1 LVAVERSPL
10 FYSAMQWRRWM
21 TGIALAWTSGAM
33 DAAAQTPAQMDVMN
47 SGRRTMTAERMR
59 DDERIVVDGVL
70 DEAAWGRAQHGGE
83 FIMQDPVLGGTPT
96 ERTEVRVVFNQ
107 DHLYIG
113 ATLYD
118 SEPDKLKGNTSK
130 RDEFLSADDRF
141 MWTMD
146 TFLNQ
151 QTGYFFEMNPAGLMA
166 DALKGPSGS
175 NAREWDGIWNA
186 KVRQSDIGW
195 VVEVDLPFRSLAFD
209 PNAPAWGI
217 NFQRTVRRKQE
228 ELLWTGH
235 QRNQGLQRMANA
247 GLLVG
252 IKDVSPG
259 RGFELRPYVSG
270 YTFDAPGRTPS
281 ATRDTSGDVGLDM
294 AYNLTPSLR
303 GVATVNTDFAETEV
317 DQRLVN
323 LTRFPLFL
331 PERRTF
337 FLDGA
342 TFFDLPFNAFFS
354 RRIGLVEGQPQPI
367 VGGGKLNGQAGKN
380 DVGALFVR
388 TAEDDRTPGES
399 FLVGRWRR
407 RILRQSYFGAY
418 YTGRTVHRAGAEPT
432 QATFGA
438 DFRLATATFLGNRNL
453 AVSGYWVG
461 ASADPANDRGGGLG
475 DRDTLSAKAEYLNDI
490 WEATAEYQDVGALY
504 NPAVGFTPRRE
515 YRLYNPEVIWS
526 PRPKTRHRF
535 IRRFRFGLDPAIY
548 TDLENRKQSID
559 LDLQPFRIELHSGD
573 NAEVGINPTYERLD
587 DPFQIA
593 PGVTLPGGSD
603 YEFLR
608 YRVAVNT
615 ANQRVLAFHPEI
627 EWGSFFSGDRTRYT
641 VGVDVRP
648 RPGLRI
654 NTTYEYNRVA
664 LPEGRFG
671 TKLLRVVTDTQFS
684 PFMYLVNNVQYDS
697 VSRLL
702 GWQAR
707 YRWIVRPG
715 NDVFLVYTHN
725 WVDDRLDPNERF
737 RTLDRRGAAKVVYT
751 RRF

>member
-1 LVAVERSPL
+1 MA
-10 FYSAMQWRRWM
+10 A
-21 TGIALAWTSGAM
+21 ALAVLVGG
-33 DAAAQTPAQMDVMN
+33 DAAAQTAAQLEVMN

-59 DDERIVVDGVL
+59 DDERIVLDGIL
-70 DEAAWGRAQHGGE
+70 DEPVWGRAQHGGE

-96 ERTEVRVVFNQ
+96 ERTEVRIVFNK

-141 MWTMD
+141 MWTID
-146 TFLNQ
+146 PFLNQ
-151 QTGYFFEMNPAGLMA
+151 QTGYFFEMNPSGLMA
-166 DALKGPSGS
+166 DALKGPTGS

-186 KVRQSDIGW
+186 RARQSEIGW
-195 VVEVDLPFRSLAFD
+195 VLEIDIPFRSLAFD

-247 GLLVG
+247 GLLLG
-252 IKDVSPG
+252 LKDVSPG
-259 RGFELRPYVSG
+259 RGFELRPYASG
-270 YTFDAPGRTPS
+270 YAFSAPGLADAETS
-281 ATRDTSGDVGLDM
+281 TETSGDIGIDM

-354 RRIGLVEGQPQPI
+354 RRIGLVSGLPRPI
-367 VGGGKLNGQAGKN
+367 IGGGKLNGQAGRN
-380 DVGALFVR
+380 DIGALYVR
-388 TAEDDRTPGES
+388 TAEDDGAAGES

-407 RILRQSYFGAY
+407 RVLRQSYFGAF
-418 YTGRTVHRAGAEPT
+418 YTGRTTHAAAAPPT
-432 QATFGA
+432 RTTFGA
-438 DFRLATATFLGNRNL
+438 DFRLATATFLGNKNL
-453 AVSGYWVG
+453 SVSGYWIG
-461 ASADPANDRGGGLG
+461 MSADPAAARDGGLG
-475 DRDTLSAKAEYLNDI
+475 DRDTLSGRVEYLNDI

-515 YRLYNPEVIWS
+515 YRLYNPELIWS
-526 PRPKTRHRF
+526 PRPKTRHPY
-535 IRRFRFGLDPAIY
+535 IRRFRFGVNPTVY
-548 TDLENRKQSID
+548 TDLQNRKQSIEVEM
-559 LDLQPFRIELHSGD
+559 QPFRLELHSGD
-573 NAEVGINPTYERLD
+573 NAEVTVSPAYERLD
-587 DPFQIA
+587 QPFEIA
-593 PGVTLPGGSD
+593 PGVILPGGSD
-603 YEFLR
+603 YRFRR
-608 YRVAVNT
+608 YKVAVNT
-615 ANQRVLAFHPEI
+615 ANQRVVALRPEVT
-627 EWGSFFSGDRTRYT
+627 WGSFFSGHRNEY
-641 VGVDVRP
+641 VLGLDVRP
-648 RPGLRI
+648 RPGVRV
-654 NTTYEYNRVA
+654 NTTYEYNRVS
-664 LPEGRFG
+664 LPEGRFD
-671 TKLLRVVTDTQFS
+671 TRLLRVVTDTQFS

-697 VSRLL
+697 VSRVL

-715 NDVFLVYTHN
+715 NDVFFVYTHN
-725 WVDDRLDPNERF
+725 WVDDRFDPNARF
-737 RTLDRRGAAKVVYT
+737 QTLDRRAAAKVVYT

>member
-1 LVAVERSPL
+1 MHWRTLVL
-10 FYSAMQWRRWM
+10 
-21 TGIALAWTSGAM
+21 GCALTWAGVGPAL
-33 DAAAQTPAQMDVMN
+33 AQTPAQTEVMN
-47 SGRRTMTAERMR
+47 SGRRIMTAERMR
-59 DDERIVVDGVL
+59 DDERIVLDGIL
-70 DEAAWGRAQHGGE
+70 DEPAWGRAEHGGE

-113 ATLYD
+113 ATMYD

-151 QTGYFFEMNPAGLMA
+151 QTGYFFEMNPSGLMA

-186 KVRQSDIGW
+186 KARQSEIGW
-195 VVEVDLPFRSLAFD
+195 VLEIDLPFRSLAFD

-270 YTFDAPGRTPS
+270 YTSDAPGRTPS
-281 ATRDTSGDVGLDM
+281 VSRDTSADVGIDM

-303 GVATVNTDFAETEV
+303 GVATINTDFAETEV

-354 RRIGLVEGQPQPI
+354 RRIGLVDGQPQPI

-380 DVGALFVR
+380 DIGALYVR
-388 TAEDDRTPGES
+388 TADEDSGVAGES
-399 FLVGRWRR
+399 FLVARWRR
-407 RILRQSYFGAY
+407 RILSQSYIGGF
-418 YTGRTVHRAGAEPT
+418 YTGRTTHDSGAPPSRHT
-432 QATFGA
+432 GGF
-438 DFRLATATFLGNRNL
+438 DFRLATQTLFGNKNL

-461 ASADPANDRGGGLG
+461 TSEASALDYATVDPAENTVGA
-475 DRDTLSAKAEYLNDI
+475 RDTFSAKVEYLNDI
-490 WEATAEYQDVGALY
+490 WEATGEFQDVGALY
-504 NPAVGFTPRRE
+504 DPAVGFTPRRE
-515 YRLYNPEVIWS
+515 YRLYNPELTWS

-535 IRRFRFGLDPAIY
+535 IRRFRFGFDPTVY
-548 TDLENRKQSID
+548 TDLQNRKQSID
-559 LDLQPFRIELHSGD
+559 LDLQPFRVELHSGD

-587 DPFQIA
+587 EPFEIA
-593 PGVTLPGGSD
+593 PGVILPGGSD

-608 YRVAVNT
+608 YRVALNT
-615 ANQRVLAFHPEI
+615 ANQRVVAFHPEV
-627 EWGSFFSGDRTRYT
+627 EWGSFFSGDRTEYSF
-641 VGVDVRP
+641 GIDVRP
-648 RPGLRI
+648 RPGVRI
-654 NTTYEYNRVA
+654 NTTYEYNRVS
-664 LPEGRFG
+664 LPEGRFD
-671 TKLLRVVTDTQFS
+671 TRLLRVVTDTQFS
-684 PFMYLVNNVQYDS
+684 PFMYLVNNIQYDS
-697 VSRLL
+697 VSRGL

-715 NDVFLVYTHN
+715 NDVFFVYTHN
-725 WVDDRLDPNERF
+725 WVEDRLDPGTRF
-737 RTLDRRGAAKVVYT
+737 TTLDRRGAAKVVYT

>member
-1 LVAVERSPL
+1 MPTGTLVRWVAVVGWLLTP
-10 FYSAMQWRRWM
+10 A
-21 TGIALAWTSGAM
+21 AVLAQT
-33 DAAAQTPAQMDVMN
+33 AAQMEIMN
-47 SGRRTMTAERMR
+47 SGRRTITAERMR
-59 DDERIVVDGVL
+59 EGERIVLDGVL
-70 DEAAWGRAQHGGE
+70 DEPVWGRATHGGE

-96 ERTEVRVVFNQ
+96 ERTEVRIVFNR

-141 MWTMD
+141 MWTID

-166 DALKGPSGS
+166 DALKGPSGG

-186 KVRQSDIGW
+186 KVRQSEIGW
-195 VVEVDLPFRSLAFD
+195 VVEIDLPFRSLAFD

-252 IKDVSPG
+252 LTDVSPG

-270 YTFDAPGRTPS
+270 YAADAPGRTPAVS
-281 ATRDTSGDVGLDM
+281 RDTSGDIGLDM

-354 RRIGLVEGQPQPI
+354 RRIGLVDGQPQPI

-380 DVGALFVR
+380 DIGALYVR
-388 TAEDDRTPGES
+388 TADQDRADGES
-399 FLVGRWRR
+399 FLVARWRR
-407 RILRQSYFGAY
+407 RVLRQSYVGAF
-418 YTGRTVHRAGAEPT
+418 YTGRETHGGSAQSTRHTAGI
-432 QATFGA
+432 
-438 DFRLATATFLGNRNL
+438 DFRIATATFLGNKNL
-453 AVSGYWVG
+453 AASGYWVANSTG
-461 ASADPANDRGGGLG
+461 AGIGDSAAYSGRI
-475 DRDTLSAKAEYLNDI
+475 EYLNDI
-490 WEATAEYQDVGALY
+490 WEASGDYQEVGKDY
-504 NPAVGFTPRRE
+504 DPAVGFTPRRE
-515 YRLYNPEVIWS
+515 YRRYNPELTWS

-535 IRRFRFGLDPAIY
+535 IRRFRFGVDPTVF
-548 TDLENRKQSID
+548 TDLQNRKQSVEVT
-559 LDLQPFRIELHSGD
+559 LQPFRLELHSGD
-573 NAEVGINPTYERLD
+573 NAEVTVTPSYERLD
-587 DPFQIA
+587 DPFTIA
-593 PGVTLPGGSD
+593 RGVILPGGSD
-603 YEFLR
+603 YDFVR
-608 YRVAVNT
+608 YRVALNT
-615 ANQRVLAFHPEI
+615 ANQRVVALRPSI
-627 EWGSFFSGDRTRYT
+627 EWGTFFSGDRTEFSL
-641 VGVDVRP
+641 GVDVRP
-648 RPGLRI
+648 RPGVRV
-654 NTTYEYNRVA
+654 NTTYEYNTVT
-664 LPEGRFG
+664 LPEGRFD
-671 TKLLRVVTDTQFS
+671 TRLLRVVADTQFS
-684 PFMYLVNNVQYDS
+684 PFMYLVNNIQYDS
-697 VSRLL
+697 VSRGL
-702 GWQAR
+702 GWQSR

-715 NDVFLVYTHN
+715 NDVFLIYTHN

-737 RTLDRRGAAKVVYT
+737 RTVDRRGAAKVVYT
-751 RRF
+751 KRF

>member
-1 LVAVERSPL
+1 MLNRIDVPRL
-10 FYSAMQWRRWM
+10 
-21 TGIALAWTSGAM
+21 TALTVFVLLPALC
-33 DAAAQTPAQMDVMN
+33 AAQTAAQMDIMN
-47 SGRRTMTAERMR
+47 SGRRTMTAERMH
-59 DDERIVVDGVL
+59 DDERIVLDGVL
-70 DEAAWGRAQHGGE
+70 DEPAWGRAQHGGE
-83 FIMQDPVLGGTPT
+83 FIMQDPVLGGSPT
-96 ERTEVRVVFNQ
+96 ERTEVRVVYNR

-113 ATLYD
+113 ATLFD

-151 QTGYFFEMNPAGLMA
+151 QTGYFFEMNPSGLMA
-166 DALKGPSGS
+166 DALKAPSGA
-175 NAREWDGIWNA
+175 NQREWDGIWNA
-186 KVRQSDIGW
+186 RARRSEIGW
-195 VVEVDLPFRSLAFD
+195 VLEIDLPFRSLAFD

-270 YTFDAPGRTPS
+270 YAASAPGRVPPVS
-281 ATRDTSGDVGLDM
+281 RETSGDIGLDM
-294 AYNLTPSLR
+294 AYNITPSLR

-337 FLDGA
+337 FLDGG
-342 TFFDLPFNAFFS
+342 TFFDLPFNSFFS
-354 RRIGLVEGQPQPI
+354 RRIGLVNGQPQPI

-380 DVGALFVR
+380 DIGALYVR
-388 TAEDDRTPGES
+388 TAEQDGSAGES

-407 RILRQSYFGAY
+407 RILRQSYVGGF
-418 YTGRTVHRAGAEPT
+418 YTGRTTHAANAPDTRT
-432 QATFGA
+432 TFGA
-438 DFRLATATFLGNRNL
+438 DFRLATATFLGNKNL
-453 AVSGYWVG
+453 SLAGYWVG
-461 ASADPANDRGGGLG
+461 MSADPAAPRAGTLA
-475 DRDTLSAKAEYLNDI
+475 DRDTFSARAEYLNDI

-515 YRLYNPEVIWS
+515 YRLYSPRLTWS
-526 PRPKTRHRF
+526 PRPKTRHPY
-535 IRRFRFGLDPAIY
+535 IRRFRFGVTPTVF
-548 TDLENRKQSID
+548 TDLKNRKQSVE
-559 LDLQPFRIELHSGD
+559 LDVIPFRLELHSGD
-573 NAEVGINPTYERLD
+573 NIEVGIQPSYERLD

-593 PGVTLPGGSD
+593 SGVTLPGGTD
-603 YEFLR
+603 YEFTR
-608 YRVAVNT
+608 YRVQINT
-615 ANQRVLAFHPEI
+615 ANQRLVSLRPEV
-627 EWGSFFSGDRTRYT
+627 EWGTFFSGDRTRYT
-641 VGVDVRP
+641 LGVDVRP
-648 RPGLRI
+648 RPGVRV
-654 NTTYEYNRVA
+654 NTTYEFNRVS
-664 LPEGRFG
+664 LPEGRFD
-671 TKLLRVVTDTQFS
+671 TRLLRVVTDTQFS

-697 VSRLL
+697 VSRVL

-715 NDVFLVYTHN
+715 NDVFFVYTHN
-725 WVDDRLDPNERF
+725 WVDDVLAPGNRF
-737 RTLDRRGAAKVVYT
+737 LTLDRRGAAKVVYT
-751 RRF
+751 KRF

>member
-1 LVAVERSPL
+1 MHWRSFTL
-10 FYSAMQWRRWM
+10 GCALLGATGSATAQ
-21 TGIALAWTSGAM
+21 T
-33 DAAAQTPAQMDVMN
+33 AAQLEVMN
-47 SGRRTMTAERMR
+47 SGRRTITAERMR
-59 DDERIVVDGVL
+59 DGERIVLDGIL
-70 DEAAWGRAQHGGE
+70 DEPVWGRAQHGGE
-83 FIMQDPVLGGTPT
+83 FVMQDPVLGGTPT
-96 ERTEVRVVFNQ
+96 ERTEVRIAFNQ

-113 ATLYD
+113 ATLFD

-141 MWTMD
+141 MWTID
-146 TFLNQ
+146 PFLNQ
-151 QTGYFFEMNPAGLMA
+151 QTGYFFEMNPSGLMA

-175 NAREWDGIWNA
+175 NQREWDGIWNA
-186 KVRQSDIGW
+186 RVRQSAIGW
-195 VVEVDLPFRSLAFD
+195 VLEIDLPFRSLAFD

-252 IKDVSPG
+252 LKDVSPG

-270 YTFDAPGRTPS
+270 YAAEAPGRTPAVS
-281 ATRDTSGDVGLDM
+281 SDTSGDVGIDM

-342 TFFDLPFNAFFS
+342 TFFDLPFNSFFS
-354 RRIGLVEGQPQPI
+354 RRIGLVDGQPQPI
-367 VGGGKLNGQAGKN
+367 VGGGKLNGQAGRN
-380 DVGALFVR
+380 DIGALYVR
-388 TAEDDRTPGES
+388 TAEQDDTAGES

-407 RILRQSYFGAY
+407 RVLRQSYFGAF
-418 YTGRTVHRAGAEPT
+418 YTGRTVHDAGAPPT
-432 QATFGA
+432 QSTFGA
-438 DFRLATATFLGNRNL
+438 DFRLATATFFGNKNL

-461 ASADPANDRGGGLG
+461 MSAAPNQPRDGTLG
-475 DRDTLSAKAEYLNDI
+475 DRDALSARAEYLNDI
-490 WEATAEYQDVGALY
+490 WEVSAEYQDVGALY
-504 NPAVGFTPRRE
+504 NPAVGFTPRRA
-515 YRLYNPEVIWS
+515 YRLYNPELTWS
-526 PRPKTRHRF
+526 PRPKTRHRY
-535 IRRFRFGLDPAIY
+535 IRRFRFGLDPTVY
-548 TDLENRKQSID
+548 TDLQNRKQSIE

-573 NAEVGINPTYERLD
+573 NAEVGITPSYERLD
-587 DPFQIA
+587 DPFEIA
-593 PGVTLPGGSD
+593 PGVILPGGSD
-603 YEFLR
+603 YRFRR
-608 YRVAVNT
+608 YQVAVNT
-615 ANQRVLAFHPEI
+615 ANLRVVSLHPRV
-627 EWGSFFSGDRTRYT
+627 EWGSFFSGDRTEYAL
-641 VGVDVRP
+641 GVDVRP
-648 RPGLRI
+648 RPGVRI
-654 NTTYEYNRVA
+654 NTTYEYNRVS
-664 LPEGRFG
+664 LPEGRFD
-671 TKLLRVVTDTQFS
+671 TRLIRVVADTQFS

-697 VSRLL
+697 VSRGL

-725 WVDDRLDPNERF
+725 WVEDRLDPGTRF
-737 RTLDRRGAAKVVYT
+737 TTLDRRGAAKVVYT

>member
-1 LVAVERSPL
+1 MTWAAIVVAV
-10 FYSAMQWRRWM
+10 AA
-21 TGIALAWTSGAM
+21 G
-33 DAAAQTPAQMDVMN
+33 DAAAQTAAQMEVMN
-47 SGRRTMTAERMR
+47 SGRRTITAERMR
-59 DDERIVVDGVL
+59 DDERIVLDGVL
-70 DEAAWGRAQHGGE
+70 DEPVWGRAEHGGE

-96 ERTEVRVVFNQ
+96 ERTEVRIVYNR

-141 MWTMD
+141 MWTID

-151 QTGYFFEMNPAGLMA
+151 QTGYFFEMNPSGLMA
-166 DALKGPSGS
+166 DALKGPTGS

-186 KVRQSDIGW
+186 RVRQSEIGW
-195 VVEVDLPFRSLAFD
+195 VLEIDLPFRSLAFD

-252 IKDVSPG
+252 LKDVSPG
-259 RGFELRPYVSG
+259 RGFELRPYASG
-270 YTFDAPGRTPS
+270 YTFSAPGLPGETSRE
-281 ATRDTSGDVGLDM
+281 TSGDVGIDM

-354 RRIGLVEGQPQPI
+354 RRIGLVAGLPKPI
-367 VGGGKLNGQAGKN
+367 IGGGKLNGQAGKN
-380 DVGALFVR
+380 DVGALYVR
-388 TAEDDRTPGES
+388 TAEDEGAAGES

-407 RILRQSYFGAY
+407 RILRQSYFGGF
-418 YTGRTVHRAGAEPT
+418 YTGRTTHEAGAPGT
-432 QATFGA
+432 RTTFGA
-438 DFRLATATFLGNRNL
+438 DFRLATATFLGNKNL
-453 AVSGYWVG
+453 SVSGYWVG
-461 ASADPANDRGGGLG
+461 MSADPTATRSGTLG
-475 DRDTLSAKAEYLNDI
+475 DRDTLSGRVEYLNDI

-515 YRLYNPEVIWS
+515 YRLYDPEFIWS
-526 PRPKTRHRF
+526 PRPKTRHPY
-535 IRRFRFGLDPAIY
+535 IRRLRFGINPTVY
-548 TDLENRKQSID
+548 TDLQNRKQSIEVEM
-559 LDLQPFRIELHSGD
+559 QPFRIELHSGD
-573 NAEVGINPTYERLD
+573 NAEVTISPAYERLD
-587 DPFQIA
+587 RPFEIA
-593 PGVTLPGGSD
+593 PGVVLPGGSD
-603 YEFLR
+603 YRFRR
-608 YRVAVNT
+608 YKVSLNT
-615 ANQRVLAFHPEI
+615 ANQRIVALRPEVR
-627 EWGSFFSGDRTRYT
+627 WGTFFSGRRQEYQL
-641 VGVDVRP
+641 GLDVRP
-648 RPGLRI
+648 RPGVRI
-654 NTTYEYNRVA
+654 NTTYEYNRVN
-664 LPEGRFG
+664 LPEGKFDTR
-671 TKLLRVVTDTQFS
+671 LLRVVTDTQFS

-697 VSRLL
+697 VSRVL

-715 NDVFLVYTHN
+715 NDVFFVYTHN
-725 WVDDRLDPNERF
+725 WIEDRFDPNAQF
-737 RTLDRRGAAKVVYT
+737 ATLDRRAAAKVVYT
-751 RRF
+751 KRF

>member
-1 LVAVERSPL
+1 MQAGYVVVCGALVCASLGGSVRSA
-10 FYSAMQWRRWM
+10 SAQASQSD
-21 TGIALAWTSGAM
+21 I
-33 DAAAQTPAQMDVMN
+33 MN

-59 DDERIVVDGVL
+59 DDERIVLDGIL
-70 DEAAWGRAQHGGE
+70 DEPAWGRAEHGGE
-83 FIMQDPVLGGTPT
+83 FIMQDPVLGGAPT
-96 ERTEVRVVFNQ
+96 ERTEIRVVFNR

-166 DALKGPSGS
+166 DALKGPSGT

-186 KVRQSDIGW
+186 RARQSEIGW
-195 VVEVDLPFRSLAFD
+195 VLEIDLPFRSLSFD

-270 YTFDAPGRTPS
+270 HAADNPGGADIDVRETDA
-281 ATRDTSGDVGLDM
+281 DVGIDM

-303 GVATVNTDFAETEV
+303 GVATINTDFAETEV

-354 RRIGLVEGQPQPI
+354 RRIGLIDGQPQAI
-367 VGGGKLNGQAGKN
+367 IGGGKLNGQAGKN
-380 DVGALFVR
+380 DIGALYVR
-388 TAEDDRTPGES
+388 TAEERDVPGES

-407 RILRQSYFGAY
+407 RVLQQSYYGAF
-418 YTGRTVHRAGAEPT
+418 YTGRATHETGAPPT
-432 QATFGA
+432 RTTFGA
-438 DFRLATATFLGNRNL
+438 DFRLATATFLGNKNL
-453 AVSGYWVG
+453 SFSGYWVG
-461 ASADPANDRGGGLG
+461 ASPDPVEPVDGSLG
-475 DRDTLSAKAEYLNDI
+475 ARDTLSGRAEYLNDI

-515 YRLYNPEVIWS
+515 YRLYNPELIWS
-526 PRPKTRHRF
+526 PRPTTRHRF
-535 IRRFRFGLDPAIY
+535 IRRFRFGLDPVVY

-559 LDLQPFRIELHSGD
+559 LDLMPFRLELHSGD
-573 NAEVGINPTYERLD
+573 NGEIGISPSYERLD
-587 DPFQIA
+587 EPFEIA
-593 PGVTLPGGSD
+593 PGVILPGGSD
-603 YEFLR
+603 YEFMR
-608 YRVAVNT
+608 YRVQLNT
-615 ANQRVLAFHPEI
+615 ANQRVVAFHPEI
-627 EWGSFFSGDRTRYT
+627 EWGSFFSGDRTELHPRRRRPAPAGRAHQHDLRVQPGVAARRAVRHASPAGGHRYAVQPVHVSGQQRAVPT
-641 VGVDVRP
+641 RSAASSAGKPATAGSSAPATTSSSFTPTTGSKTSSTRTSASARSTGEARP
-648 RPGLRI
+648 RWSTR
-654 NTTYEYNRVA
+654 N
-664 LPEGRFG
+664 
-671 TKLLRVVTDTQFS
+671 
-684 PFMYLVNNVQYDS
+684 DS
-697 VSRLL
+697 DS
-702 GWQAR
+702 G
-707 YRWIVRPG
+707 
-715 NDVFLVYTHN
+715 
-725 WVDDRLDPNERF
+725 
-737 RTLDRRGAAKVVYT
+737 
-751 RRF
+751 

>member
-1 LVAVERSPL
+1 MPTGTLVRWCAVMGL
-10 FYSAMQWRRWM
+10 L
-21 TGIALAWTSGAM
+21 LAPVA
-33 DAAAQTPAQMDVMN
+33 AAAQTAAQMEIMN
-47 SGRRTMTAERMR
+47 SDRRTITAERMR
-59 DDERIVVDGVL
+59 EDERIVLDGVL
-70 DEAAWGRAQHGGE
+70 DEPAWGRATHGGE

-96 ERTEVRVVFNQ
+96 ERTEVRIVFNR

-141 MWTMD
+141 MWTID

-166 DALKGPSGS
+166 DALKGPSGG

-186 KVRQSDIGW
+186 KVHQSEIGW
-195 VVEVDLPFRSLAFD
+195 VVEIDLPFRSLAFD

-252 IKDVSPG
+252 LTDVSPG

-270 YTFDAPGRTPS
+270 YAADAPGRTPAVS
-281 ATRDTSGDVGLDM
+281 RDTSGDIGLDM

-303 GVATVNTDFAETEV
+303 GVATINTDFAETEV

-354 RRIGLVEGQPQPI
+354 RRIGLVDGQPQPI
-367 VGGGKLNGQAGKN
+367 IGGGKLNGQAGKN
-380 DVGALFVR
+380 DIGALYVR
-388 TAEDDRTPGES
+388 TADQDRADGES
-399 FLVGRWRR
+399 FLVARWRR
-407 RILRQSYFGAY
+407 RVLSQSYLGAF
-418 YTGRTVHRAGAEPT
+418 YTGRETHGGAAQSTRHTAGV
-432 QATFGA
+432 
-438 DFRLATATFLGNRNL
+438 DFRIATATFLGNKNL
-453 AVSGYWVG
+453 AASGYWVANSTG
-461 ASADPANDRGGGLG
+461 AGIGDSAAYAGRV
-475 DRDTLSAKAEYLNDI
+475 EYLNDI
-490 WEATAEYQDVGALY
+490 WEASGDFQEVGKDY

-515 YRLYNPEVIWS
+515 YRLYNPEFTWS

-535 IRRFRFGLDPAIY
+535 IRRFRFGLDPTVY
-548 TDLENRKQSID
+548 TDLQNRKQSVN
-559 LDLQPFRIELHSGD
+559 LDLMPFRLELHSGD
-573 NAEVGINPTYERLD
+573 NVEVKVSPSYERLD

-593 PGVTLPGGSD
+593 QGVILPGNSD
-603 YEFLR
+603 YNFTR
-608 YRVAVNT
+608 YRIALNT
-615 ANQRVLAFHPEI
+615 ANQRVVALHPNV
-627 EWGSFFSGDRTRYT
+627 EWGSFFSGDRTQYAF
-641 VGVDVRP
+641 GVDVRP
-648 RPGLRI
+648 RTGLRI
-654 NTTYEYNRVA
+654 NTTYEYNRIS
-664 LPEGRFG
+664 LPEGRFN
-671 TKLLRVVTDTQFS
+671 TRLLRVVADTQFS

-707 YRWIVRPG
+707 FRWIVRPG
-715 NDVFLVYTHN
+715 NDVFVVYTHN
-725 WVDDRLDPNERF
+725 WVENQLDPNARF
-737 RTLDRRGAAKVVYT
+737 QTVDRRGAAKVVYT
-751 RRF
+751 KRF